1 MALFVDRRLAVAYRL
16 AVNDLASRLPAGS
29 YPAAARHALQDS
41 APRSALVSLHARV
54 DACEP
59 TAWEDEALIQ
69 TYSPRAAV
77 HVLPAADW
85 ALFTVG
91 RLPLDPDARRYI
103 ETEADR
109 AVAALDGQEVRG
121 NALPRDVDVRAAC
134 ASGRIAVRWDA
145 RLTWY
150 RAMPAPDVDLAE
162 TRRELCRR
170 HVHAY
175 GPTTPEAFAWWAG
188 LAIPDGHEVWR
199 SVRPE
204 LVELD
209 LEGHPAWILA
219 ADEDALRSSAPPH
232 GVRLLPAEELRLFGA
247 DRYGLFGGPMRKV
260 DWSTADTHHPHP
272 LIVDGVPAGVWGRK
286 GGQVTVK
293 PRGRLSDD
301 VHALVEAE
309 ALRMPIP
316 NASMSVRFA

>member
-1 MALFVDRRLAVAYRL
+1 MGLFVDRGQAVAYRL
-16 AVNDLASRLPAGS
+16 AVNDLASRLSAGS
-29 YPAAARHALQDS
+29 YAAAARHALQDS

-59 TAWEDEALIQ
+59 TGWEDEGLIQ

-91 RLPLDPDARRYI
+91 RLPLDPDGRRYI

-109 AVAALDGQEVRG
+109 AVAALDGDEVRG
-121 NALPRDVDVRAAC
+121 NALPRDIDFRGAC

-150 RAMPAPDVDLAE
+150 RAVPAPDVDLPE

-188 LAIPDGHEVWR
+188 LAIPDGQEIWRTVRAEFVEV
-199 SVRPE
+199 
-204 LVELD
+204 D
-209 LEGHPAWILA
+209 LEGHPAWILT
-219 ADEDALRSSAPPH
+219 ADEETLRAAEPAH

-272 LIVDGVPAGVWGRK
+272 LIVDGKPAGVWGRK

-293 PRGRLSDD
+293 PRARLSDD
-301 VHALVEAE
+301 VRALIEAE
-309 ALRMPIP
+309 ALTMPIP
-316 NASMSVRFA
+316 NAGMSVRFA